1 MDGAPLYLVIKTRH
15 KFETIKQI
23 PLTSLKMSAAKHI
36 CDTSGTSFSER
47 KILNRHLDIH
57 TSNNFQCLICSKSF
71 TTQGY
76 LRKKRPSLK
85 TISTLRLMTTKM
97 SDFNVASVKHIF
109 CKSGFTKHITTKH
122 IDFMY
127 GCLYCEKSFS
137 RREYYKIHVEKC
149 SNKTTE
155 NRKFGC
161 DQCERT
167 MG

>member
-1 MDGAPLYLVIKTRH
+1 MSNMQQVIHNTRIF
-15 KFETIKQI
+15 KEKNTNFEDLQ
-23 PLTSLKMSAAKHI
+23 
-36 CDTSGTSFSER
+36 
-47 KILNRHLDIH
+47 
-57 TSNNFQCLICSKSF
+57 
-71 TTQGY
+71 
-76 LRKKRPSLK
+76 
-85 TISTLRLMTTKM
+85 ISTLRLMTTKM